1 MQDVLA
7 RLEALLLAL
16 GALAVMLLGLLIAG
30 NVAAR
35 ALLGT
40 SLPDSVI
47 MVQELMVAAILLPLA
62 AATAARAHVS
72 VEVVSNLMG
81 ARVRS
86 WLIVLGSLVGML
98 ALLPLVYAGWREL
111 VSTWSSGSFYF
122 GDLGLPKW
130 PGRLLFLI
138 GIAACWLRLLVLVLR
153 DTRRILAGEMVDDT
167 HTPGEA
173 D

>member
-1 MQDVLA
+1 VLG

-30 NVAAR
+30 NVATR
-35 ALLGT
+35 ALLGM

-81 ARVRS
+81 ARARS
-86 WLIVLGSLVGML
+86 WLIVFGSVVGML
-98 ALLPLVYAGWREL
+98 ALLPLLYAGWREL
-111 VSTWSSGSFYF
+111 AATWGSGSFYF

-130 PGRLLFLI
+130 PGRLLFVV
-138 GIAACWLRLLVLVLR
+138 GIAVCWLRLLVLAVR
-153 DTRRILAGEMVDDT
+153 DTRRILAGGVVDDT
-167 HTPGEA
+167 HAPGEA

>member
-1 MQDVLA
+1 MLGRV
-7 RLEALLLAL
+7 ESVLLAL

-81 ARVRS
+81 ARARS
-86 WLIVLGSLVGML
+86 WLIVFGSVVGML
-98 ALLPLVYAGWREL
+98 ALLPLLYAGWREL
-111 VSTWSSGSFYF
+111 ASTWASGSFYF

-130 PGRLLFLI
+130 PGRLLFVI
-138 GIAACWLRLLVLVLR
+138 GIAACWLRLLVLVVR
-153 DTRRILAGEMVDDT
+153 DTRRILAGAALDDG
-167 HTPGEA
+167 HVPGGA